1 MTLVETLLG
10 MALLATLLVGVLYAD
25 GEVRVQSR
33 LARRSSEAC
42 DVADAILRDRLN
54 AGVLGECDSGVVAEH
69 PEWRWTVTPSET
81 VLEPSKFGNSR
92 VITFEM
98 RDVSLQKTLVR
109 VGLLVPQEE
118 EDDENP

>member
-33 LARRSSEAC
+33 LARRASEAC
-42 DVADAILRDRLN
+42 EVADAILRDRLT

-69 PEWRWTVTPSET
+69 PDWRWEVTPSED
-81 VLEPSKFGNSR
+81 VFEKPSKFGNSR
-92 VITFEM
+92 VVTFTL
-98 RDVSLQKTLVR
+98 RDTTLQKDLVR

-118 EDDENP
+118 EDE